1 MDKKTTVTKMDRFI
15 VFASPFIFLVGLL
28 NLLAV
33 GSAVE
38 LMAGFIWMAI
48 GGWAFVTRFKKIR
61 EDHSK

>member
-1 MDKKTTVTKMDRFI
+1 MDRFI